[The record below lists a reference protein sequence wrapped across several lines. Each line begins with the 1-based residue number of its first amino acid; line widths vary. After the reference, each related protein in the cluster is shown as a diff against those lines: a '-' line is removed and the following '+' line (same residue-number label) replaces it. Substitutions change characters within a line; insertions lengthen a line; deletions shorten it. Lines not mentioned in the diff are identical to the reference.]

1 MPFNNGSEV
10 ERARSKGNMRY
21 VAAAAATTA
30 VGAALFVASAYVSWP
45 GAFFAALAGPGL
57 WLKYA
62 FCFAAPAVLWAAAA
76 AKLAPRV
83 ALRVAGVFAQKWFV
97 YLVVALSTAGVA
109 YTARA
114 VLGDAPLDAAASTS
128 LFQSKIFCRGK
139 LAAPAPRTEGDLSR
153 AFFRSRGEVVRFGRW
168 FSASP
173 PLHPALLC
181 LGRAAGWPKL
191 VPVITA
197 AITLV
202 AVYSLGRRAL
212 SPFGGAVAALL
223 AATSPLFIFTQAS
236 YSSQTTFVCFFALAA
251 WACWEVG
258 NTPSKKAALALGA
271 AAGAAFLISSY
282 TALYLTP
289 AFGWYLWRQ
298 ARRAGGRLDWR
309 KWFAAGLAPFI
320 AAWMFYNLRQT
331 GNVFL
336 PPRFFADA
344 PFLGFDATYGLRD
357 ALSTTGRGLLGLS
370 TSAFGWPLL
379 CVVPAIW
386 RLCWKPRPDGFE
398 RTLYAAA
405 LLAVVAQFPTRD
417 GGAGFA
423 AGRYYPVWFCLVFIT
438 AQFFVILA
446 DKAQRRF
453 NEAGEGLA
461 AFVIIGLLCVSA
473 VAYWPLALRHY
484 ASKARRVTVSPWAEV
499 VTRRVSAVITGRAVV
514 IIRPR
519 AACPGA
525 VPGSPFLDDRVVFAR
540 DNGDNNSELAEI
552 FPGREFYLLDYSA
565 FKRTGEITPL
575 ELK

>member
-1 MPFNNGSEV
+1 MSFNYIPEM
-10 ERARSKGNMRY
+10 ERAGTRGNLRY
-21 VAAAAATTA
+21 VAAAAAATAAATA
-30 VGAALFVASAYVSWP
+30 VFVASAYVSWL
-45 GAFFAALAGPGL
+45 GAFFAALGGPGL
-57 WLKYA
+57 WVKYA
-62 FCFAAPAVLWAAAA
+62 LCFAAPAALWAAAA

-139 LAAPAPRTEGDLSR
+139 LAAPAPPTEGDLSR
-153 AFFRSRGEVVRFGRW
+153 AYFRSRGEVVRFGRW

-173 PLHPALLC
+173 PLHPALLW

-191 VPVITA
+191 VPVIAA

-202 AVYSLGRRAL
+202 AVYSLGRKAL
-212 SPFGGAVAALL
+212 GPFGGAVAALL

-236 YSSQTTFVCFFALAA
+236 YSSQATFVCFFALAA
-251 WACWEVG
+251 RACWEVG
-258 NTPSKKAALALGA
+258 NAPSKKAALALGA

-289 AFGWYLWRQ
+289 AFGWYMWRQ
-298 ARRAGGRLDWR
+298 ARRAGGRLDWPR
-309 KWFAAGLAPFI
+309 WFAAGLAPFI
-320 AAWMFYNLRQT
+320 AAWMLYNLGQT

-336 PPRFFADA
+336 PPHFFASA
-344 PFLGFDATYGLRD
+344 PFLGFDAAYGLRD
-357 ALSTTGRGLLGLS
+357 ALSATGRGFLGLS

-379 CVVPAIW
+379 CLVPAIW
-386 RLCWKPRPDGFE
+386 RLCWKPRPNDFE

-405 LLAVVAQFPTRD
+405 LLAFAAQLPARD

-423 AGRYYPVWFCLVFIT
+423 AGRYYPAWFCLAFIT
-438 AQFFVILA
+438 AKFFVILA
-446 DKAQRRF
+446 AKAQRRF

-484 ASKARRVTVSPWAEV
+484 AFEARRIAVSPWAEV
-499 VTRRVSAVITGRAVV
+499 VTRRVAEAIPGRAVV
-514 IIRPR
+514 IIKPR
-519 AACPGA
+519 AACRGPA
-525 VPGSPFLDDRVVFAR
+525 PGSPFLDDRVVFAR
-540 DNGDNNSELAEI
+540 DNGENNSELAEI
-552 FPGREFYLLDYSA
+552 FPGREFYLLDYPA